1 MITCTAFRA
10 SFEARTENPELLE
23 HLRACDACLDHAISI
38 DPDVM
43 FRAIGGD
50 ELVPP
55 GGVDAFVNDVMRE
68 VRLRAT
74 EKTTHRVIAWPRRLA
89 VAATLVAGITG
100 GALVWERGRVAPTV
114 SQPTRIAGQAKSSP
128 YVGQALSLST
138 KPVIEK
144 YDSDSATIV
153 EMPTGSANDAQI
165 VMIIDDKLPA
175 DL

>member
-1 MITCTAFRA
+1 MIPCTAFRA
-10 SFEARTENPELLE
+10 SFEARTENPQLLE
-23 HLRACDACLDHAISI
+23 HIRACDACLDFAVSV
-38 DPDVM
+38 DPDIM

-55 GGVDAFVNDVMRE
+55 GGVDAFVGDVMRE
-68 VRLRAT
+68 VHLRAT
-74 EKTTHRVIAWPRRLA
+74 ESATQRVVSWPRRLA

-100 GALVWERGRVAPTV
+100 GALVWDRGRIAPPAVTQAHSQVAVARPLA
-114 SQPTRIAGQAKSSP
+114 TR
-128 YVGQALSLST
+128 
-138 KPVIEK
+138 PVIEK

>member
-1 MITCTAFRA
+1 MITCTNFRA
-10 SFEARTENPELLE
+10 SFEAATENRELLE
-23 HLRACDACLDHAISI
+23 HVRTCDLCLDYAVSV

-55 GGVDAFVNDVMRE
+55 GGVDAFVGDVMRE
-68 VRLRAT
+68 VRLRST
-74 EKTTHRVIAWPRRLA
+74 ENATHRVVAWPRRLA

-100 GALVWERGRVAPTV
+100 GALVWERGRIAPPV
-114 SQPTRIAGQAKSSP
+114 SQQRPVARIAP
-128 YVGQALSLST
+128 ALTS

-165 VMIIDDKLPA
+165 VMIIDEKLPA

>member
-1 MITCTAFRA
+1 MINCTKFRA
-10 SFEARTENPELLE
+10 SFEPETETPEVLE
-23 HLRACDACLDHAISI
+23 HVRACDACLDYAVSI

-55 GGVDAFVNDVMRE
+55 GGVDAFVGDVMRE

-74 EKTTHRVIAWPRRLA
+74 ESATYRVIAWPRRLA

-100 GALVWERGRVAPTV
+100 GALMWQRQHVAPPIGPQT
-114 SQPTRIAGQAKSSP
+114 PTHQVAARVLTS
-128 YVGQALSLST
+128 

-144 YDSDSATIV
+144 YDSDTATIV

-165 VMIIDDKLPA
+165 VMIIDEKLPA

>member
-10 SFEARTENPELLE
+10 SFEARTEIPQVLE
-23 HLRACDACLDHAISI
+23 HVRACDACLDYAVSV
-38 DPDVM
+38 DPDIM
-43 FRAIGGD
+43 FRALGGD

-55 GGVDAFVNDVMRE
+55 GGVDAFVGDVMRE
-68 VRLRAT
+68 VRLRST
-74 EKTTHRVIAWPRRLA
+74 ESATHRVISWPRRLA

-100 GALVWERGRVAPTV
+100 GALVWQRDRVEPAVIAPHAA
-114 SQPTRIAGQAKSSP
+114 IAHIARP
-128 YVGQALSLST
+128 LAT

-165 VMIIDDKLPA
+165 VMIIDEKLPA

>member
-1 MITCTAFRA
+1 MITCTNFRA
-10 SFEARTENPELLE
+10 SFEPATENADLLE
-23 HLRACDACLDHAISI
+23 HIRTCDLCLDFAVSV
-38 DPDVM
+38 DPDIM

-55 GGVDAFVNDVMRE
+55 GGVDAFVGDVMRE
-68 VRLRAT
+68 VRLRST
-74 EKTTHRVIAWPRRLA
+74 ESATHRIVSWPRRLA

-100 GALVWERGRVAPTV
+100 GALVWERGRIAPPVIQQRPVA
-114 SQPTRIAGQAKSSP
+114 RIAPLTS
-128 YVGQALSLST
+128 

>member
-55 GGVDAFVNDVMRE
+55 GGVDAFVGDVMRE

-74 EKTTHRVIAWPRRLA
+74 EKTTHRVVAWPRRLA

-100 GALVWERGRVAPTV
+100 GALVWERGRVAPTFI
-114 SQPTRIAGQAKSSP
+114 QPTQIARVAP
-128 YVGQALSLST
+128 ALTS

-165 VMIIDDKLPA
+165 VMIIDEKLPA

>member
-1 MITCTAFRA
+1 MITCAKFRA
-10 SFEARTENPELLE
+10 SFEPASENPETLE
-23 HLRACDACLDHAISI
+23 HIRVCDACLDYAVSV
-38 DPDVM
+38 DPDIM

-55 GGVDAFVNDVMRE
+55 GGVDAFVSDVMRE

-100 GALVWERGRVAPTV
+100 GALVWERGRVVPTV
-114 SQPTRIAGQAKSSP
+114 TQPTRIASVAP
-128 YVGQALSLST
+128 ALTS

-165 VMIIDDKLPA
+165 VMIIDEKLPA

>member
-10 SFEARTENPELLE
+10 SFEARTENPRLLE
-23 HLRACDACLDHAISI
+23 HIRACDACLDYAVSV
-38 DPDVM
+38 DPDIM

-55 GGVDAFVNDVMRE
+55 GGVDAFVSDVMRE
-68 VRLRAT
+68 VHLRAT

-100 GALVWERGRVAPTV
+100 GALVWQRENTSRSITT
-114 SQPTRIAGQAKSSP
+114 SQPTRIARIAP
-128 YVGQALSLST
+128 ALTS

-165 VMIIDDKLPA
+165 VMIIDEKLPA

>member
-1 MITCTAFRA
+1 MITCTKFRA
-10 SFEARTENPELLE
+10 SFEPATENPELLE
-23 HLRACDACLDHAISI
+23 HVRACDACLDYAASI
-38 DPDVM
+38 DPDIM

-50 ELVPP
+50 DLVPP
-55 GGVDAFVNDVMRE
+55 GGIDAFVGDVMRE
-68 VRLRAT
+68 VHLRAT
-74 EKTTHRVIAWPRRLA
+74 ESATHRVISWPRRLA

-100 GALVWERGRVAPTV
+100 GALVWDRGRIVTPVITQPPVA
-114 SQPTRIAGQAKSSP
+114 RIAPAAMTS
-128 YVGQALSLST
+128 

-165 VMIIDDKLPA
+165 VMIIDEKLPA

>member
-10 SFEARTENPELLE
+10 SFEAQTENPQLLE
-23 HLRACDACLDHAISI
+23 HIRACDACLDYAVSV
-38 DPDVM
+38 DPDIM

-50 ELVPP
+50 ELLPP
-55 GGVDAFVNDVMRE
+55 GGVDAFVSDVMRE
-68 VRLRAT
+68 VHLRAT
-74 EKTTHRVIAWPRRLA
+74 EKTTHRVVAWPRRLA

-100 GALVWERGRVAPTV
+100 GALVWERGRVEPTV
-114 SQPTRIAGQAKSSP
+114 IKPTQIAAIAP
-128 YVGQALSLST
+128 ALTS

-165 VMIIDDKLPA
+165 VMIIDEKLPA